1 MIVSCNKSL
10 GTRKYIEN
18 KTRRKGG
25 EGDRVVG
32 ERGDQWRRRM
42 MWQMEPSPISVLWCL
57 FQWGPHELSSEMSD
71 ELALRLLSF
80 FYISTPTLV

>member
-10 GTRKYIEN
+10 GTRKYIEY

-32 ERGDQWRRRM
+32 ERERRS
-42 MWQMEPSPISVLWCL
+42 MEAANDVADGTFADIGALVSLSV
-57 FQWGPHELSSEMSD
+57 G
-71 ELALRLLSF
+71 
-80 FYISTPTLV
+80 ST